1 MGGENMPRIESYL
14 SENHYLTRRQ
24 MMIRFGLS
32 PYKAA
37 QWLNL
42 FVEQGK
48 LTKQGSRAQML
59 YFMA

>member
-1 MGGENMPRIESYL
+1 
-14 SENHYLTRRQ
+14 

-59 YFMA
+59 YFKA